1 MNKILGLLLVTIS
14 AFAQNDSKQFSL
26 QEAIDFAIV
35 NNKSAEDAVNDI
47 KLAELQK
54 WQTTS
59 TGLPQI
65 SANIAYNNWIQ
76 QQVSLVPAEFFGGT
90 PGEFAEIAFGTPQ
103 TITGTLTLNQ
113 KLFDGSY
120 IVGLQAAK
128 VYLEISKLAKEKTTS
143 ELRKIVTNAYGNI
156 LLTEANVSILESNI
170 SNIKNNISELQK
182 VYENGMTEI
191 ENIEQLQLNL
201 TSLKS
206 AQNFN
211 LKLKSLAY
219 QMFNLTLGLNIDEVV
234 ILTDSMENLV
244 ANSRLESNGKNQQV
258 IDHII
263 DFKIALND
271 VRSKE
276 LLLKL
281 ERSKA
286 LPTLTAFVNGSYV
299 GNNETFDFLD
309 RSQKWFGASQ
319 FGINMAIPIFSS
331 FGRSASTK
339 KAKINL
345 EKSERSLN
353 NVRRELEIQVK
364 RAENDLFFATN
375 DLDTKKQALS
385 LAQRIEQKNQ
395 IKFFEGLA
403 TSFELSQAQTQL
415 YTAQQQYM
423 QAMFEVLN
431 KHIALDVL
439 INPNPNY

>member
-1 MNKILGLLLVTIS
+1 MNKILGLFLVSIS
-14 AFAQNDSKQFSL
+14 AIAQNDSKLFSL
-26 QEAIDFAIV
+26 QQAIDYAIV
-35 NNKSAEDAVNDI
+35 NNKSAQDATNNI
-47 KLAELQK
+47 RLAELQK

-65 SANIAYNNWIQ
+65 SANIAYNNWIK

-103 TITGTLTLNQ
+103 TINGTLTLNQ

-120 IVGLQAAK
+120 LVGLQAAK

-143 ELRKIVTNAYGNI
+143 ELRKAVVGAYGNI
-156 LLTEANVSILESNI
+156 LLIEANLSIIERNTTNVENTI
-170 SNIKNNISELQK
+170 SDLQK

-191 ENIEQLQLNL
+191 ENIEQLQLTLAGLN
-201 TSLKS
+201 S
-206 AQNFN
+206 AKNFN
-211 LKLKSLAY
+211 LNLKYLAY
-219 QMFNLTLGLNIDEVV
+219 QMFNLTLGLDINTDVV
-234 ILTDSMENLV
+234 LSDSMENLV
-244 ANSRLESNGKNQQV
+244 ADSMLESSTPNQSTLENN
-258 IDHII
+258 I

-286 LPTLTAFVNGSYV
+286 LPTLTAYVNGSYI

-319 FGINMAIPIFSS
+319 FGVNMAIPIFSS
-331 FGRSASTK
+331 FGRTALTK
-339 KAKINL
+339 KAKIEL

-353 NVRRELEIQVK
+353 NVRRELEIQIK
-364 RAENDLFFATN
+364 RAENDLSFAKN
-375 DLDTKKQALS
+375 DLDTKKQALN
-385 LAQRIEQKNQ
+385 LAERIEDKNQ

-415 YTAQQQYM
+415 YNAQQQYI
-423 QAMFEVLN
+423 QAMLEVLN

-439 INPNPNY
+439 LNPNP

>member
-35 NNKSAEDAVNDI
+35 NNKSAQDAVNDI